1 MAELLSS
8 SINGRVL
15 CALSVTSWYVWK
27 TLRGKRCSRLSKETF
42 KLRNHYNLVFL
53 HSTRNTEVQSTKALL
68 DICPPDTL
76 HFYCQ
81 KLLECFYTSRPQC
94 GSGLPSS
101 FCHNGLMCLSCGPPD
116 TRGLSSLTPALA
128 FRKNS
133 VMDHWL
139 IGELCY
145 PTQN

>member
-1 MAELLSS
+1 MVELLSS
-8 SINGRVL
+8 SINIRVL
-15 CALSVTSWYVWK
+15 CALSVASWYVWK
-27 TLRGKRCSRLSKETF
+27 TLGGKQCSRLSKETF
-42 KLRNHYNLVFL
+42 KLINHYNLIFL
-53 HSTRNTEVQSTKALL
+53 HSTRNTEAQSTKALL

-76 HFYCQ
+76 HFCQ
-81 KLLECFYTSRPQC
+81 KLLQCFCTSRPQC

-101 FCHNGLMCLSCGPPD
+101 FCHKGLTRLSRGPPD

-133 VMDHWL
+133 VTDHWL

-145 PTQN
+145 PMQN